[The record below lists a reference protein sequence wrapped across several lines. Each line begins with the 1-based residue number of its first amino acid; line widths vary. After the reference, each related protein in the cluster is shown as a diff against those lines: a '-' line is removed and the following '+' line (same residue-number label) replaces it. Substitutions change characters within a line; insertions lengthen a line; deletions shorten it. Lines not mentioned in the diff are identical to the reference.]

1 MDRVLDKV
9 DVIDGRNID
18 LIMFVNYSVLASAD
32 TKRESARLMYSREN
46 VRQSASTESPAD
58 AFCQV
63 GPETESTRSTLRNY
77 DAPFQVQF
85 LTSVILQE

>member
-1 MDRVLDKV
+1 MDGVLDKV

-18 LIMFVNYSVLASAD
+18 LIMFVNYVLASAD

-77 DAPFQVQF
+77 DAPFHA
-85 LTSVILQE
+85 